1 MTLSSVHASLTAL
14 TIILFALD
22 PPRVWKRRAN
32 WRASR
37 GAVWMPIGMMVA
49 LSAISTI
56 AALEYPLPFSD
67 VLNQF

>member
-37 GAVWMPIGMMVA
+37 GAVVWMPIGMMVA
-49 LSAISTI
+49 LS
-56 AALEYPLPFSD
+56 
-67 VLNQF
+67 